1 MDLRGWESL
10 WKIFA
15 TIGIANLLLFV
26 VIVFVN
32 EVYNSILIWILIAI
46 ETTCY
51 LGVLIVRRHIRQL
64 LRLNYLG
71 DIRNTMA
78 PHKRINIP
86 IPIIIIPLTV
96 QPGLLY
102 INEEGGPT

>member
-1 MDLRGWESL
+1 MCPAG
-10 WKIFA
+10 
-15 TIGIANLLLFV
+15 
-26 VIVFVN
+26 
-32 EVYNSILIWILIAI
+32 
-46 ETTCY
+46 Y
-51 LGVLIVRRHIRQL
+51 LE
-64 LRLNYLG
+64 
-71 DIRNTMA
+71 DTRNTMA

>member
-1 MDLRGWESL
+1 MCTVIMIFRRRPSL
-10 WKIFA
+10 YDINYK
-15 TIGIANLLLFV
+15 GG
-26 VIVFVN
+26 
-32 EVYNSILIWILIAI
+32 SINFCAKADCL
-46 ETTCY
+46 
-51 LGVLIVRRHIRQL
+51 
-64 LRLNYLG
+64 LNYLE